1 LLGEKSGSDHGKKS
15 NFVVKNAKLRQKK
28 IKQILEVGAFSTI
41 FCPMEINNYG

>member
-1 LLGEKSGSDHGKKS
+1 LLGEKSGSDHGKKL

-28 IKQILEVGAFSTI
+28 IKQILEVEAFSTI